1 MSKGAVA
8 VRLPE
13 ESRSQVDEMCKGKE
27 EQRAALIYPH
37 SATYV
42 SEHGEMAEYCASL
55 QRSH

>member
-1 MSKGAVA
+1 M
-8 VRLPE
+8 RLPE

-27 EQRAALIYPH
+27 EQKAALIYPH

-42 SEHGEMAEYCASL
+42 SEHGEMAQYRASL

>member
-1 MSKGAVA
+1 M
-8 VRLPE
+8 RLPE

-37 SATYV
+37 SAAYV
-42 SEHGEMAEYCASL
+42 SEHGEMAQYRASL